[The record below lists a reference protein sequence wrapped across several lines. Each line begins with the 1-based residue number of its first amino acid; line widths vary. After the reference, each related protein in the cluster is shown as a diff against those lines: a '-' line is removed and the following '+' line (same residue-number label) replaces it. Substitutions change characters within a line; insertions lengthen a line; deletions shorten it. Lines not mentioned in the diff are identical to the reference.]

1 MTRKLTPTRLDEIE
15 ATARAALRCSPQGW
29 TAHPV
34 YETFDYYVADDGLY
48 LGACPD
54 CGVRASFDKQEA
66 DHIATFDPPTAL
78 TLAAEVRELRAKVEQ
93 VRGIIG
99 PRELLDPHQGGC
111 EGLADET
118 LLSILDAL
126 GEEA

>member
-1 MTRKLTPTRLDEIE
+1 MNSAPDVERLEKV
-15 ATARAALRCSPQGW
+15 ARAALVGSPQGW
-29 TAHPV
+29 TAHPADG
-34 YETFDYYVADDGLY
+34 DYDYFVDAGGAY

-54 CGVRASFDKQEA
+54 CGVRSSFDKEDA
-66 DHIATFDPPTAL
+66 THIATFDPPTAL
-78 TLAAEVRELRAKVEQ
+78 ALVAEVRELRAKVER

-99 PRELLDPHQGGC
+99 PRDLLDPHQGGC